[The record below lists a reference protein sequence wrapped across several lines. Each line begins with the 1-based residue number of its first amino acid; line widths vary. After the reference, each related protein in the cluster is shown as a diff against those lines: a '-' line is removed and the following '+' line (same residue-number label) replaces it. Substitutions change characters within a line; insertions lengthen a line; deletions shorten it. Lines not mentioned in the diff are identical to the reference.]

1 MLIVPLEAVPSQ
13 TVQVTLG
20 NQAATINL
28 NTRKPGTSGYVNLP
42 PPTLFIDI
50 LVGGAP
56 IVQGVPCEA
65 LNLIVRSS
73 YLGFVGDMI
82 FIDNQAA
89 SPETAQDPVYTGLGT
104 NGRFSLAWLAP
115 GDLPPDLPVGVS

>member
-13 TVQVTLG
+13 TVQVALG
-20 NQAATINL
+20 GQNTTINV
-28 NTRKPGTSGYVNLP
+28 NTRKPGTSGYVNLL
-42 PPTLFIDI
+42 PPTLFMDV
-50 LVGGAP
+50 LVDGSP

-65 LNLIVRSS
+65 LNLIVRSA

-82 FIDNQAA
+82 WIDNGAS